1 MTKQKMKERN
11 MLGHIMNIVS
21 EMENKPLQYK
31 KPYSI
36 REFVYDAWN
45 WFNGKKIKNDSNDKG
60 GKHE

>member
-1 MTKQKMKERN
+1 MTKQEMKERN

-36 REFVYDAWN
+36 REFVYDVWN
-45 WFNGKKIKNDSNDKG
+45 WFNGKKNKK
-60 GKHE
+60 